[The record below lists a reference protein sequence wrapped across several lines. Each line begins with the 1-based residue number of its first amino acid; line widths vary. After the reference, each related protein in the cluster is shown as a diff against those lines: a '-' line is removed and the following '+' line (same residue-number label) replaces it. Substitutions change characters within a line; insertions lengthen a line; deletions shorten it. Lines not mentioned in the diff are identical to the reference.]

1 MRVLLAEDE
10 AVTRRLMQ
18 AMLGRFGYEVVVV
31 ADGGAA
37 WELLQKPDA
46 PSLALLD
53 WSMPQMDGPEIC
65 RRLRARNDSSYT
77 YVLLVTARSAKQDV
91 VEGLMAGADDFV
103 SKPVDPEELKARVR
117 VGERIVKLEQ
127 ALANQVRELKAA
139 AEHVQELQGMIPICM
154 HCKRIRNQ
162 SKLWE
167 KVETYIEKR
176 SGARFSHALCAECLE
191 KYYPDDEAESPSEGS
206 QSASAPQAGTSSAA
220 PPAASPAPA
229 GAGARQP
236 APSAPA
242 PSAPTPSPPAT
253 SPTFAPRKR

>member
-18 AMLGRFGYEVVVV
+18 AMLGRFGYEVVV
-31 ADGGAA
+31 ASDGGVA
-37 WELLQKPDA
+37 WDLLQKPDA

-65 RRLRARNDSSYT
+65 RRLRARKDASYT

-191 KYYPDDEAESPSEGS
+191 KHYPDDEEDAPSAAGP
-206 QSASAPQAGTSSAA
+206 SASAPAAGTSSAA
-220 PPAASPAPA
+220 PAAASPAPPDA
-229 GAGARQP
+229 GAQK
-236 APSAPA
+236 PA
-242 PSAPTPSPPAT
+242 PSAPTPSPPAGG
-253 SPTFAPRKR
+253 PTFAPRKR